1 MEGVD
6 SICKDTTDA
15 FKLLWRVKFDVLFS
29 EKVDKLVERDF
40 LFVVLLDHFC
50 DPYSKFNIRLSL
62 RFT

>member
-29 EKVDKLVERDF
+29 EKVDKLVEGDF

-50 DPYSKFNIRLSL
+50 DPY
-62 RFT
+62 